1 MPQRVTQFLPGSFYH
16 LYNRALSGVLLFSS
30 PDDYKRLLRMLKAH
44 LECYQAAIIAYC
56 LLPTHY
62 HFVLRQN
69 GEVPLSRLVQTL
81 FNGYVQATNKA
92 RQCRGPR
99 CEGRFHAKLIGTDDH
114 LLQVCRYVHPNPVE
128 AGLVTRPEEWPWSNY
143 REWMGL
149 RHSNLVC
156 REVVEALVA
165 VYGDYRL

>member
-16 LYNRALSGVLLFSS
+16 LYNRALSGVLLFAS

-92 RQCRGPR
+92 RQRRGPR

-114 LLQVCRYVHPNPVE
+114 LLQVCRYVHLNPVE

-149 RHSNLVC
+149 RHGNLVC